1 MIKIVLF
8 TIMSLIGLYGYTQD
22 AYLIKGK
29 LSGDHEGHKVF
40 LRYSNPNGLK
50 EFIVDSTYVQNG
62 TFILKGILA
71 SDMVSA
77 KLHMTAVGKELD
89 PLDWKNYHKLDQQ
102 EFMLQNA
109 EFHVTGPNIKHARI
123 IGGPVQTDYL
133 VLSDIVKPLQQ
144 KADLISKQM
153 MENAAAGQSEANKE
167 LGPKYNSMAK
177 AIEDAELKFLDTHP
191 NSFASLL
198 IVSNQMGVE
207 NPKFEERF
215 NKLSPRVR
223 SLSLAKALQAQ
234 LNAQKTVD
242 IGKHVIDFV
251 MDNDKGQPV
260 SFSSFKGKYV
270 LLDFWASWCGP
281 CRSEMPFINEIYQ
294 KYKDKNFEVVAVSID
309 SKKEH
314 WLKAIIEDKMT
325 WVQLS
330 DLKGYKN
337 DAALKYGVM
346 AIPRNFLI
354 NSEGIII
361 AKDLRGEDIEKELSK
376 IIK

>member
-1 MIKIVLF
+1 MRKLII
-8 TIMSLIGLYGYTQD
+8 TILISLTACYASAQESFSIQ
-22 AYLIKGK
+22 GK
-29 LSGDHEGHKVF
+29 LAGNYEGYKVF

-50 EFIVDSTYVQNG
+50 EFIVDSTYVKDGN
-62 TFILKGILA
+62 FILKGTLA

-109 EFHVTGPNIKHARI
+109 DFHVTGPNIKQARI
-123 IGGPVQTDYL
+123 TGGPVQTDYL
-133 VLSDIVKPLQQ
+133 VLSDIVKPLKN
-144 KADLISKQM
+144 KALAISKQM
-153 MENAAAGQSEANKE
+153 MENAAAGNREANKD
-167 LGPKYNSMAK
+167 LGPKYSNAAK
-177 AIEDAELKFLDTHP
+177 AVEDAELKFLDANP
-191 NSFASLL
+191 NSFASL
-198 IVSNQMGVE
+198 IVVNDQMGVE

-223 SLSLAKALQAQ
+223 SLSLAKTLQTQ
-234 LNAQKTVD
+234 LNAQKTVA
-242 IGKHVIDFV
+242 IGNHAIDFV
-251 MDNDKGQPV
+251 MDDDSGKPV
-260 SFSSFKGKYV
+260 SLSSFKGKYV

-281 CRSEMPFINEIYQ
+281 CRAEMPFLNEIYQ

-314 WLKAIIEDKMT
+314 WLKAIKEDKMS

-337 DAALKYGVM
+337 DAALKYGVS

-354 NSEGIII
+354 NPEGIVI
-361 AKDLRGEDIEKELSK
+361 AQDLRGEDIEKELSK

>member
-1 MIKIVLF
+1 MRKLIV
-8 TIMSLIGLYGYTQD
+8 TILISLTACYANAQESFSIQ
-22 AYLIKGK
+22 GK
-29 LSGDHEGHKVF
+29 LAGDYEGYKVF

-50 EFIVDSTYVQNG
+50 EFIVDSTYVKDGN
-62 TFILKGILA
+62 FILKGTLA

-77 KLHMTAVGKELD
+77 DLHMTAVGKELD
-89 PLDWKNYHKLDQQ
+89 PVDWKNYHKLDQQ

-109 EFHVTGPNIKHARI
+109 DFQVTGPNIKQARI
-123 IGGPVQTDYL
+123 TGGPVQTDYL
-133 VLSDIVKPLQQ
+133 VLSDIVTPLKN
-144 KADLISKQM
+144 KALAISKQM
-153 MENAAAGQSEANKE
+153 MENAAAGNREANKD
-167 LGPKYNSMAK
+167 LGPKYSNAAK
-177 AIEDAELKFLDTHP
+177 AVEDAELKFLDANP
-191 NSFASLL
+191 NSFASL
-198 IVSNQMGVE
+198 IVVNDQMGVE

-223 SLSLAKALQAQ
+223 SLSLAKTLQTQ
-234 LNAQKTVD
+234 LNAQKTVA
-242 IGKHVIDFV
+242 IGNHAIDFV
-251 MDNDKGQPV
+251 MDDDSGKPV
-260 SFSSFKGKYV
+260 SLSSFKGKFV

-281 CRSEMPFINEIYQ
+281 CRAEMPFLNEIYQ

-314 WLKAIIEDKMT
+314 WLKAIKEDKMS

-337 DAALKYGVM
+337 DAALKYGVS

-354 NSEGIII
+354 NPEGIVI
-361 AKDLRGEDIEKELSK
+361 AQDLRGEDIEKELSK